1 MDDKGKGLTVV
12 SCRFSIVEGLKSFF
26 QNMSQIS
33 YDPSVVMVFLQI
45 EKVSYRAVLSP
56 RLKIILFFFHNTSTY
71 IYINAVVFF
80 INKGF
85 RVFTTFLSLFLIS

>member
-12 SCRFSIVEGLKSFF
+12 SCRFSIVEGLINKKLIHIFYKSFF

-45 EKVSYRAVLSP
+45 EKVSYQAVLSP
-56 RLKIILFFFHNTSTY
+56 RLKIILFFFS
-71 IYINAVVFF
+71 
-80 INKGF
+80 
-85 RVFTTFLSLFLIS
+85 